1 MVICS
6 NSYICIKSCHVPIFS
21 CHMIKCNTSPTLV
34 DCDIQ
39 KRSIDTKTKQK
50 MLNPFKTDAASNI
63 EITVSVCVLHTN
75 PPMLIDLS
83 QTKNTRFMTMS
94 ADDFTSLLVVLH
106 YNYSCI
112 ILVRSLEK
120 KKKL

>member
-1 MVICS
+1 M
-6 NSYICIKSCHVPIFS
+6 P
-21 CHMIKCNTSPTLV
+21 
-34 DCDIQ
+34 
-39 KRSIDTKTKQK
+39 
-50 MLNPFKTDAASNI
+50 NPFKTDAASNI
-63 EITVSVCVLHTN
+63 ENTVSVCVLHTN

-120 KKKL
+120 KKSYSVFCNLNSLISTIKHKVIHTLSIIDISSLNILLSYI